1 MEGEKEG
8 REGGREGGMKG
19 KSAGLWWRSGGWG
32 AGRNKGAAESST
44 TVNEEL
50 ENPCELWVFID
61 IEEVRENLYPLLLLG
76 KHRVI
81 CSRGPSQGTHF
92 L

>member
-1 MEGEKEG
+1 MG
-8 REGGREGGMKG
+8 
-19 KSAGLWWRSGGWG
+19 G

-44 TVNEEL
+44 AVNEEL
-50 ENPCELWVFID
+50 EDPCELWVFID

-81 CSRGPSQGTHF
+81 CSRGLSQGTHF